1 VDASVRVGRIAGIDV
16 GLHWSLAIVL
26 VLIVWTLAGQIL
38 PSVVPD
44 QPQSA
49 YWLVSALAAFLFYA
63 SLLSHEMGHAL
74 VARRLGVRVDG
85 ITLWIFGGVA
95 RLRGDAAT
103 AGTEARIAIAGPIV
117 SLALAILF
125 GAVTFALD
133 TAAGPPLVEG
143 GCAWLAGSNAVLLL
157 FNLIPAFPL
166 DGGRL
171 LRAWLWQRSGDRYRA
186 TSSAA
191 RLGRICAFLMIGLG
205 LVALFVQ
212 DALSG
217 LWLIFIGWF
226 LMSAGRSEA
235 SQVHMRGALAGLRV
249 GDVMTPDPAVAPGW
263 ITVDEFMRSYFPGQR
278 AIAYPL
284 KTFDGALDGL
294 VTLTRLAQ
302 VAPEER
308 NSRRVRDVGTGMDE
322 VAKASPS
329 EQVTAVLDRFSPADE
344 GQMLVIDGGKLVGIL
359 SPTDITRALGARTSA
374 GDKERVPGGFDQVR

>member
-1 VDASVRVGRIAGIDV
+1 MEASVRLGRIAGVEV
-16 GLHWSLAIVL
+16 GLHWSLAIVF
-26 VLIVWTLAGQIL
+26 VLIVWTLAGQFF

-49 YWLVSALAAFLFYA
+49 YWLVSAFAAVLFYT

-74 VARRLGVRVDG
+74 VARRLGVKVDG

-103 AGTEARIAIAGPIV
+103 PSAEVKIAIAGPIV
-117 SLALAILF
+117 SLAVAILF
-125 GAVTFALD
+125 GVITFVLD
-133 TAAGPPLVEG
+133 ATAGPPLVEG
-143 GCAWLAGSNAVLLL
+143 ACLWLAASNALLLL

-191 RLGRICAFLMIGLG
+191 RLGRICAFLMIAVGL
-205 LVALFVQ
+205 ASLFLQV
-212 DALSG
+212 ALSG
-217 LWLIFIGWF
+217 LWLIFLGWF
-226 LMSAGRSEA
+226 LLSAARSEEA
-235 SQVHMRGALAGLRV
+235 QVLMRGALDGLRV
-249 GDVMTPDPAVAPGW
+249 GDLMTRDPLVAPGW
-263 ITVDEFMRSYFPGQR
+263 ITVDEFMRSYLPGQR
-278 AIAYPL
+278 AVAFPL
-284 KTFDGALDGL
+284 KTFDGDLDGL
-294 VTLTRLAQ
+294 VTLNRLAQ

-322 VAKASPS
+322 VAKASPN
-329 EQVTAVLDRFSPADE
+329 EPVIAVLDRFRQSDA

-359 SPTDITRALGARTSA
+359 SPTDVTRALGSR
-374 GDKERVPGGFDQVR
+374 R